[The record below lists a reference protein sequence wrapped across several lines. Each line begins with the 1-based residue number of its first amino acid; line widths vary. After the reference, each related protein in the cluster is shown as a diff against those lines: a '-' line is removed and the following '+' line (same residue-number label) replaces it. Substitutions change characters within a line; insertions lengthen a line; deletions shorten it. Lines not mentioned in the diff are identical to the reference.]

1 MKPNLLVLTAV
12 LVVLLLATG
21 IVAFAGGRS
30 PSRIEPV
37 LVARG
42 EARGATIALSAP
54 VGRLDVR
61 ALESADASALLAGE
75 IEVGGRARLE
85 RDVAPGDDLR
95 VSLRTVQ
102 RPGIH
107 LHGSGPHWD
116 LALARD
122 LPLRLDVRT
131 EIADTTLDLRGTRV
145 RTLDAVTEMGR
156 QVVYLPDE
164 AANVT
169 IAAQMGAIEVHVP
182 RDANAIVTVRPG
194 LRRVDAGEAF
204 VATSDGY
211 ALQGGGADIAVSIAA
226 NVGTVTL
233 RTY

>member
-1 MKPNLLVLTAV
+1 
-12 LVVLLLATG
+12 
-21 IVAFAGGRS
+21 
-30 PSRIEPV
+30 
-37 LVARG
+37 
-42 EARGATIALSAP
+42 
-54 VGRLDVR
+54 
-61 ALESADASALLAGE
+61 
-75 IEVGGRARLE
+75 
-85 RDVAPGDDLR
+85 
-95 VSLRTVQ
+95 
-102 RPGIH
+102 
-107 LHGSGPHWD
+107 
-116 LALARD
+116 
-122 LPLRLDVRT
+122 
-131 EIADTTLDLRGTRV
+131 V

-226 NVGTVTL
+226 NVGTVAL